1 MIISIFFLF
10 FIYSTSLNVKKS
22 DIKNLIYPRSYNQYN
37 YFNELKNIENKLII
51 GVGPAGCGKTYF
63 ACQEAINELQKKS
76 INKIIITRP
85 LISVDREDLG
95 FLPGKMTEKM
105 DPWTKPIVDVLCE
118 LLSKETI
125 ENMIICNN
133 IELTPLAYMRGRTF
147 KNTFIIAD
155 EMQNS
160 SPQQMRMLTT
170 RIGDGSK
177 MIINGDLD
185 QSDYYKNEKNG
196 LYDIIEKIKMYNM
209 DRRNIQN
216 KDMYQNKITIC
227 NMNNSDIYRSPI
239 VTKILDIYN
248 YVPFNHTLYS
258 ENHYPPY
265 RSVQKNPEGDYN
277 PFIHE
282 MD

>member
-1 MIISIFFLF
+1 MIINLLFLF
-10 FIYSTSLNVKKS
+10 LVYGVSLNVKKS

-37 YFNELKNIENKLII
+37 YFNELKNIENQLII
-51 GVGPAGCGKTYF
+51 GIGPAGCGKTYF
-63 ACQEAINELQKKS
+63 ACQEAINELQTKS
-76 INKIIITRP
+76 IDKIIITRP
-85 LISVDREDLG
+85 LISVDREDIG

-105 DPWTKPIVDVLCE
+105 DPWTKPIVDILCE
-118 LLSKETI
+118 LISKETV
-125 ENMIICNN
+125 ENMITCNN

-147 KNTFIIAD
+147 KNAFIIAD

-170 RIGDGSK
+170 RMGEGSK

-216 KDMYQNKITIC
+216 KNIYKNKITIC

-248 YVPFNHTLYS
+248 YVPLNRTLYS
-258 ENHYPPY
+258 ENHYPSY
-265 RSVQKNPEGDYN
+265 RSVQNYPDDDYN
-277 PFIHE
+277 PFIYE